1 MSYGAKVSVP
11 SVNIIATKIKSKLLV
26 ADRTFFS
33 VIRRYKEIK
42 EQHRGIGAEVVH
54 TKKEPGISNDK
65 KPKGKS
71 NSDPLVI
78 DSEDELG
85 KNTSGLEAE
94 SEDEESPDEEEES
107 DDEEENGEDEDSHES
122 DEEMDSNENGN
133 VFYNLFNNI
142 VNESAWFEQG
152 AITSIQSD

>member
-78 DSEDELG
+78 DSE
-85 KNTSGLEAE
+85 AE